1 MLTNNKLRGTKWK
14 KCDKFTEYIRIA
26 IDGDFIALG
35 GCALT
40 NCNTREA
47 VFGLFV
53 IGITSCLLARHI
65 VRIVKMG

>member
-1 MLTNNKLRGTKWK
+1 MNK
-14 KCDKFTEYIRIA
+14 FIEYIRIA
-26 IDGDFIALG
+26 IDGYFIALG

-47 VFGLFV
+47 VFVLFV

>member
-1 MLTNNKLRGTKWK
+1 ME

-40 NCNTREA
+40 NCSTREA
-47 VFGLFV
+47 VFVLLI
-53 IGITSCLLARHI
+53 IGIASCLLARHI

>member
-1 MLTNNKLRGTKWK
+1 MEKMNKFL
-14 KCDKFTEYIRIA
+14 EYIGIA
-26 IDGDFIALG
+26 INGDIIALG

-47 VFGLFV
+47 VFVLLI
-53 IGITSCLLARHI
+53 IGVASCLLSWHI